1 MQIMGV
7 NLKDTGL
14 ETFTVRFLNRDLP
27 LMMTSY
33 ESALESYFLLPFLLI
48 FGVNIYAYRF
58 CWLFY
63 AVIALFLYYL
73 FAKEVFDDKRATL
86 FAFLLAI
93 NPTFIF
99 AARLG
104 TYSCIPL
111 LMVVPAA
118 LLSLARWLKGKGSIY
133 FACGLFLLGLGLSLR
148 AAFIWLLGGIFFAA
162 LVFFAS
168 VKKRIDS
175 EKMRFK
181 YLFYPGIGMISFLL
195 GYWTVV
201 YYNLIMG
208 FHSITYVL
216 NNFLKPSEGA
226 SNLTYLYCLRHRI
239 FELRYLM
246 EGRWFLLEMGSWDR
260 RPSTSTVTNPIYWI
274 LILMSLIWLVYFL
287 VRIKHNKIERKKRF
301 FILTMVLGAVAL
313 SPFPCAYYV
322 LSGPRVFSIYPFLIL
337 LVALMFMDVFLY
349 FKKKFIIIPLLIL
362 LISLSL
368 FELRT
373 FVNSHIFLKDTGG
386 TGNFSDAIYELNDWL
401 LENRYL
407 RPRLIGWGF
416 NHGLFFL
423 SQGKIIAREI
433 FSMRQCPGEK
443 EKVKDKVIFSFIGKE
458 IQEDTVYISRT
469 ENFENLKGVTVEFKD
484 FLKQRDKLLV
494 ELRRFYQRDKE
505 PIYAVYAIR

>member
-201 YYNLIMG
+201 YYNLNSTFG
-208 FHSITYVL
+208 SIRYSIRYFFKPKDSSLVL
-216 NNFLKPSEGA
+216 SYFYCFSRRIKEFILFIKGQWFVQELGSWHNRPQTTVNNPLYLWLLAISLLLFIYFIITRKYHRLRIKP
-226 SNLTYLYCLRHRI
+226 RI
-239 FELRYLM
+239 FILVMFTATLYL
-246 EGRWFLLEMGSWDR
+246 
-260 RPSTSTVTNPIYWI
+260 T
-274 LILMSLIWLVYFL
+274 
-287 VRIKHNKIERKKRF
+287 
-301 FILTMVLGAVAL
+301 
-313 SPFPCAYYV
+313 PFPCVYYA
-322 LSGPRVFSIYPFLIL
+322 LGGPRIFSVYPFLIL
-337 LVALMFMDVFLY
+337 FVAVGLLDFSEVI
-349 FKKKFIIIPLLIL
+349 KKRFA
-362 LISLSL
+362 SL
-368 FELRT
+368 FVVGLVIVLSCFEL
-373 FVNSHIFLKDTGG
+373 NGWAKSQMFLKRTGG
-386 TGNFSDAIYELNDWL
+386 TGNFSDAIYELNDWMIA
-401 LENRYL
+401 RDHL
-407 RPRLIGWGF
+407 RPHAIDWGF
-416 NHGLFFL
+416 KHNLFFL
-423 SQGKIIAREI
+423 SQGKIIT
-433 FSMRQCPGEK
+433 
-443 EKVKDKVIFSFIGKE
+443 KE
-458 IQEDTVYISRT
+458 IYIWKKQVVEDIDYYNTYLFDFRPDTIKKGAIYISHT
-469 ENFENLKGVTVEFKD
+469 ENFENLEGSAKEFKCFIKEND
-484 FLKQRDKLLV
+484 LIPIELK
-494 ELRRFYQRDKE
+494 RFYQRDGR
-505 PIYAVYAIR
+505 PVYSVYALR